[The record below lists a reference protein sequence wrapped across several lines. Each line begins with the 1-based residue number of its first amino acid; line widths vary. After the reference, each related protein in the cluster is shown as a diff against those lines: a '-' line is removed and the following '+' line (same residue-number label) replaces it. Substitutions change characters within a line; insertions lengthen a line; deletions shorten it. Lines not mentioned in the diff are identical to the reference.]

1 MIMTELL
8 FNNDAY
14 LTQSEAFVTSV
25 DQNYIQLNRTI
36 FYAESGGQP
45 GDKGEIILGDQIY
58 KVTDT
63 QKGNSPNEII
73 HLVDSDIDQSIVG
86 KECEIKIDWE
96 LRQSHMRMH
105 TSCHI
110 LCSLIDA
117 LITGASVGAQKS
129 RVDFD
134 VDPSLLGKEAMNQ
147 QIDEIIKN
155 NFPVFT
161 KQISGDEFRDNPH
174 LAKGAAVSPPIIDNK
189 VQIVQIGEDKI
200 LDIQACGGTH
210 VKSTGEIEG
219 LEIGKIENKGKRNR
233 RVNIRFK

>member
-1 MIMTELL
+1 MTELL

-14 LTQSEAFVTSV
+14 LTQSEAVVTNV
-25 DQNYIQLNRTI
+25 DQNSIQLNRTI

-45 GDKGEIILGDQIY
+45 GDQGEIILGDQIY
-58 KVTDT
+58 KVIDT

-73 HLVDSDIDQSIVG
+73 HLVDGDIDQSIVG

-134 VDPSLLGKEAMNQ
+134 VDPSLLDKETMNQ

-189 VQIVQIGEDKI
+189 VQIVQIGDDKI
-200 LDIQACGGTH
+200 LDLSLIH
-210 VKSTGEIEG
+210 I
-219 LEIGKIENKGKRNR
+219 
-233 RVNIRFK
+233 

>member
-1 MIMTELL
+1 MTELL

-14 LTQSEAFVTSV
+14 LTQSEAVVTNV
-25 DQNYIQLNRTI
+25 DQNSIQLNRTI

-45 GDKGEIILGDQIY
+45 GDQGEIILGDQIY

-73 HLVDSDIDQSIVG
+73 HLVDGDIDQSIVG

-134 VDPSLLGKEAMNQ
+134 VDPSLLDKETMNQ
-147 QIDEIIKN
+147 KIDEIIKN

-189 VQIVQIGEDKI
+189 VQIVQIGDDKI

-233 RVNIRFK
+233 RVYIRFK

>member
-1 MIMTELL
+1 MTELL
-8 FNNDAY
+8 FNEDSY
-14 LTQSEAFVTSV
+14 LDKCEAAITSV
-25 DQNYIQLNRTI
+25 DNNIIQLDRTI

-45 GDKGEIILGDQIY
+45 GDIGEIVLHDRVL

-63 QKGNSPNEII
+63 QKGSNPKEIQHI
-73 HLVDSDIDQSIVG
+73 IEGEINQDLIG
-86 KECEIKIDWE
+86 KSCELRIDWE
-96 LRQSHMRMH
+96 IRKNHMRMH

-110 LCSLIDA
+110 LCSLVDA
-117 LITGASVGAQKS
+117 LITGASVGAAKS

-134 VDPSLLGKEAMNQ
+134 IDPSLLNKEEMNQ

-155 NFPVFT
+155 NYPVFT
-161 KQISGDEFRDNPH
+161 KQISGEEFKDNPH
-174 LAKGAAVSPPIIDNK
+174 LAKGAAVSPPVIDNK

-210 VKSTGEIEG
+210 VRSTGEIIG

-233 RVNIRFK
+233 RVNIRFKS

>member
-1 MIMTELL
+1 MTELL

-14 LTQSEAFVTSV
+14 LTLSEAVITNV
-25 DQNYIQLNRTI
+25 DQNSIQLNRTI

-63 QKGNSPNEII
+63 QKGNSPNQII
-73 HLVDSDIDQSIVG
+73 HLVDGDIDQSIVG

-134 VDPSLLGKEAMNQ
+134 VDPSLLNKEVMNQ
-147 QIDEIIKN
+147 QIEEIIKN

>member
-1 MIMTELL
+1 MTELL

-14 LTQSEAFVTSV
+14 LKQTEAVITHV
-25 DQNYIQLNRTI
+25 NQNSIQLDRTI

-45 GDKGEIILGDQIY
+45 GDQGEIRLNGQLYNVI
-58 KVTDT
+58 DT
-63 QKGNSPNEII
+63 QKGNSSHEII
-73 HLVDSDIDQSIVG
+73 HLVDGEIDQSIIG
-86 KECEIKIDWE
+86 KECELSIDWA
-96 LRQSHMRMH
+96 LRQSHMKMH

-134 VDPSLLGKEAMNQ
+134 VDPALLDKEAMNQ
-147 QIDEIIKN
+147 QIEEIIKSN
-155 NFPVFT
+155 LPVFT

-174 LAKGAAVSPPIIDNK
+174 LAKGAAVSPPVINNK
-189 VQIVQIGEDKI
+189 VQIVQIGDDKI

-210 VKSTGEIEG
+210 VRSTGEIEG

-233 RVNIRFK
+233 RVNIRFKQ

>member
-1 MIMTELL
+1 MTELL

-14 LTQSEAFVTSV
+14 LSQSEAVVTNV
-25 DQNYIQLNRTI
+25 DQNSIQLNRTI

-45 GDKGEIILGDQIY
+45 GDQGEIILGDQTY
-58 KVTDT
+58 KVTNT
-63 QKGNSPNEII
+63 QKGNSSNEII
-73 HLVDSDIDQSIVG
+73 HLVDGDIDQSIVG

-134 VDPSLLGKEAMNQ
+134 VDPSLLDKEAMNQ
-147 QIDEIIKN
+147 KIDEIIKN

-233 RVNIRFK
+233 RVNIRFKS

>member
-1 MIMTELL
+1 MTELL

-14 LTQSEAFVTSV
+14 LSQSEAVVTNV
-25 DQNYIQLNRTI
+25 DQNSIQLNRTI

-45 GDKGEIILGDQIY
+45 GDQGEIILGDQIY

-73 HLVDSDIDQSIVG
+73 HLVDGDIDQSIVG

-134 VDPSLLGKEAMNQ
+134 VDPSLLDKEVMNQ
-147 QIDEIIKN
+147 KIDEIIKN

-174 LAKGAAVSPPIIDNK
+174 LAKGAAVIPPIIDNK
-189 VQIVQIGEDKI
+189 VQIVQIGDDKI

>member
-1 MIMTELL
+1 MTELL

-14 LTQSEAFVTSV
+14 LSQSEAVVTNV
-25 DQNYIQLNRTI
+25 DQNSIQLNRTI

-45 GDKGEIILGDQIY
+45 GDQGEIILGDQIY

-73 HLVDSDIDQSIVG
+73 HLVDGDIDQRIVG
-86 KECEIKIDWE
+86 KECELKIDWE
-96 LRQSHMRMH
+96 LRKSHMRMH

-134 VDPSLLGKEAMNQ
+134 VDPSLLDKEAMNQ
-147 QIDEIIKN
+147 QIEEIIKN

-161 KQISGDEFRDNPH
+161 KQISGDEFKDNPH
-174 LAKGAAVSPPIIDNK
+174 LAKGATVSPPIIDNK
-189 VQIVQIGEDKI
+189 VQIVQIGDDKI

>member
-1 MIMTELL
+1 MTELL

-14 LTQSEAFVTSV
+14 LTQSEAVVTNV
-25 DQNYIQLNRTI
+25 DQNSIQLNRTI

-45 GDKGEIILGDQIY
+45 GDQGEIILGDQIY

-73 HLVDSDIDQSIVG
+73 HLVDGDIDQSIVG

-117 LITGASVGAQKS
+117 LITGASEKKKKS

-134 VDPSLLGKEAMNQ
+134 VDPSLLDKEAMNQ
-147 QIDEIIKN
+147 KIDEIIKN

-189 VQIVQIGEDKI
+189 VQIVQIGDDKI

>member
-1 MIMTELL
+1 MTELL
-8 FNNDAY
+8 FNDDAY
-14 LTQSEAFVTSV
+14 LKQSEAVITHIN
-25 DQNYIQLNRTI
+25 QNSIQLDRTI
-36 FYAESGGQP
+36 FYAESGVQP
-45 GDKGEIILGDQIY
+45 GDQGEIILGDQAY
-58 KVTDT
+58 KVIDK
-63 QKGNSPNEII
+63 QKGSTPNEII
-73 HLVDSDIDQSIVG
+73 HFIDGEIDQSIIG
-86 KECEIKIDWE
+86 KECELKIDWA
-96 LRQSHMRMH
+96 LRQDHMKMH

-134 VDPSLLGKEAMNQ
+134 VDPSLLDKEAMNQ
-147 QIDEIIKN
+147 EIEEIIKKN
-155 NFPVFT
+155 LPVFT
-161 KQISGDEFRDNPH
+161 RQITGEEFKDNPH
-174 LAKGAAVSPPIIDNK
+174 LAKGASVSPPVINNK

-233 RVNIRFK
+233 RVNIRFKQ